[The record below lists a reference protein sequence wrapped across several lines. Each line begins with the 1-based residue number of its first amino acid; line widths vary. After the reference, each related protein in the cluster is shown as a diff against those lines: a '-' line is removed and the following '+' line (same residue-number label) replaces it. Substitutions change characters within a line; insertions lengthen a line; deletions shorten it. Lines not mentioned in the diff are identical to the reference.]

1 MLYVHLYQLFMAVY
15 LGADVINAIVN
26 AVPQF
31 VLDGITL
38 GANLVAFFGFA
49 MLLSVMINKKMQ
61 FSSSLDLLLQPIQD

>member
-1 MLYVHLYQLFMAVY
+1 MAVY

-38 GANLVAFFGFA
+38 GANLVSI
-49 MLLSVMINKKMQ
+49 LRICNVIICY
-61 FSSSLDLLLQPIQD
+61 D